1 MPISYISE
9 HTTEFILVP
18 KLMEL
23 VKIRYT
29 NVVPVYFWA
38 TREGNN
44 LSRELH
50 RNMNVK
56 IIAFFPRRPKLDN
69 KNPELIY
76 GKINSLIFEFA
87 NFASSLYIPTIAGL
101 PIADSLLDL
110 SQNPSLCWFHISKSE
125 PKDITFEINKHNKE
139 IIFHNNENGAIK
151 VLVESNFD
159 SIIEKS
165 KLYNWEDAID
175 NLRLLKPNNYSN
187 RIFSHF
193 NLWGIYRPI
202 FLFAFD

>member
-1 MPISYISE
+1 MPISYMSE
-9 HTTEFILVP
+9 HTAEFILIP
-18 KLMEL
+18 KLLEFF
-23 VKIRYT
+23 KTRYA
-29 NVVPVYFWA
+29 NVVPIYFWA

-56 IIAFFPRRPKLDN
+56 IFAFFPRRPKLDK

-76 GKINSLIFEFA
+76 GKINNLIIEFA
-87 NFASSLYIPTIAGL
+87 NFASSLNIPTIAGL
-101 PIADSLLDL
+101 PVVGSLSDL
-110 SQNPSLCWFHISKSE
+110 SLNPSICWFQIIESE
-125 PKDITFEINKHNKE
+125 PSDITFEISKHNTK

-151 VLVESNFD
+151 ILTESDFD
-159 SIIEKS
+159 DIIEES

-175 NLRLLKPNNYSN
+175 NLKLLKPNSYSN
-187 RIFSHF
+187 TIFSRF

-202 FLFAFD
+202 FLLAFD

>member
-1 MPISYISE
+1 MSE
-9 HTTEFILVP
+9 HTAEFVLVP
-18 KLMEL
+18 KLVECI
-23 VKIRYT
+23 KTRYT
-29 NVVPVYFWA
+29 NVVPVYYWA

-44 LSRELH
+44 LSRDLH

-69 KNPELIY
+69 KSPKLIY

-87 NFASSLYIPTIAGL
+87 NFASSLNIPTIAGL

-110 SQNPSLCWFHISKSE
+110 SQNPSIFWFHISKTE
-125 PKDITFEINKHNKE
+125 PKDITFEINKHNKKLN
-139 IIFHNNENGAIK
+139 FHNNEK
-151 VLVESNFD
+151 VAVKILVESDFD
-159 SIIEKS
+159 GIIEKS
-165 KLYNWEDAID
+165 KLCNWEEAIN

-187 RIFSHF
+187 RIFSRF

-202 FLFAFD
+202 FILAFD